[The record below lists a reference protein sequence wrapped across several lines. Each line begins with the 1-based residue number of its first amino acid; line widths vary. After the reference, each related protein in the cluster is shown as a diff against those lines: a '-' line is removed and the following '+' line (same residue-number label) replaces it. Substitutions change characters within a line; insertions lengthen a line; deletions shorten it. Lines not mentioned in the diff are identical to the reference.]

1 MSNANILVVEDRQP
15 LADLYAGWLDVDHE
29 VQTAYTGREAVSM
42 LDDSIDVLLLD
53 RRLPDISGDD
63 VFEISTN
70 RGLSCRVA
78 MITAA
83 ELTFETATKGLDDYL
98 LKPVSR
104 TTLRKTVDRLLS
116 QPESAATESA
126 AELGQSPTDAILR
139 RNGSPSTTPDPVS
152 TSRDGV
158 SAEHTDIDLEHTD
171 VDLEHTDVDR
181 DLADED
187 GRGTP
192 TDDPGP
198 SVDHI
203 DMQRVEQEPL
213 PPVVSE
219 LIDMYDERLGY
230 RDSEFLLK
238 WLHVVF
244 RFFTLSSV
252 DETYAEECR
261 TVRTLASMY
270 VMLIDDLGE
279 RHDDDIT
286 LAQAAKLPFPSES
299 IDREIDG
306 IDHDYMAVTEAVWE
320 ALAPRLQAAP
330 RYDEVKALFR
340 YDMRQVI
347 QAIRYSALLNENPEI
362 ANMSEVRAL
371 GAHNM
376 MMLAYADIDIAFS
389 PTFDCAELGRVRSL
403 LLELQ
408 QMARIGNWVTTWER
422 ELDEGD
428 VSAGVFVIAVE
439 NGILSAEELRTAA
452 TDPDARDEI
461 RSRIENAHVEEALIE
476 QWQQRCDTLR
486 SNPPEI
492 ASIDVDGLIGGME
505 RVMAFHLAS
514 RGLK

>member
-1 MSNANILVVEDRQP
+1 MCDMMDGTNILVVEDRRP
-15 LADLYAGWLDVDHE
+15 LADLYAGWLADDYE

-63 VFEISTN
+63 IFEISAN
-70 RGLSCRVA
+70 RELSCRVA

-83 ELTFETATKGLDDYL
+83 EPTFETATMGLDDYL
-98 LKPVSR
+98 TKPVSR
-104 TTLRKTVDRLLS
+104 TTLRETVDRLLS
-116 QPESAATESA
+116 QTASPATEPA
-126 AELGQSPTDAILR
+126 VELGQSPTDAILT
-139 RNGSPSTTPDPVS
+139 RNGPPSATDNPASTP
-152 TSRDGV
+152 RDETPTER
-158 SAEHTDIDLEHTD
+158 SEI
-171 VDLEHTDVDR
+171 
-181 DLADED
+181 
-187 GRGTP
+187 GRGLDNENGVATANNA
-192 TDDPGP
+192 G
-198 SVDHI
+198 SNIDHI

-219 LIDMYDERLGY
+219 LIDIYDERLGY

-244 RFFTLSSV
+244 QFFTLSSV
-252 DETYAEECR
+252 DEAYAEECR

-299 IDREIDG
+299 VDRDIDG
-306 IDHDYMAVTEAVWE
+306 IDHDYLEVTEAVWE
-320 ALAPRLQAAP
+320 ALEPRLKAAP
-330 RYDEVKALFR
+330 RYDELAALFR

-347 QAIRYSALLNENPEI
+347 HAIRYSALLNDHPEI

-389 PTFDCAELGRVRSL
+389 PEFDRAELGSVRSL

-428 VSAGVFVIAVE
+428 VSAGVFVTAVE
-439 NGILSAEELRTAA
+439 NGILSPQELRAA
-452 TDPDARDEI
+452 STDRDAREEI
-461 RSRIENAHVEEALIE
+461 RARIDAAHVEEALIE
-476 QWQQRCDTLR
+476 QWQQRCEALR
-486 SNPPEI
+486 SNEPTI
-492 ASIDVDGLIGGME
+492 DSIDVDGLIEGME
-505 RVMAFHLAS
+505 RVMAYHLAS